1 MHAYRTNRTVL
12 LLLGLLMTAAGVAAL
27 LAAYGA
33 FGSAMAARVLADSS
47 FSRYVGDNGGWLW
60 PVVAAVALIVFL
72 LAVRWLIAILFSTD
86 RVRTLPLRT
95 GRATDRITLAAP
107 AVANAVREEI
117 ESDRVVRSAKVW
129 LVGNPEQPLLAVNV
143 DTDRDTDL
151 GRLRDRIEQGALV
164 HARQALDR
172 PDLRVRL
179 DLNVSRQQGA
189 RVA

>member
-33 FGSAMAARVLADSS
+33 FGSATADRVLADSS
-47 FSRYVGDNGGWLW
+47 FSRYVGDNGDWLW

-86 RVRTLPLRT
+86 RVRTLPLPT
-95 GRATDRITLAAP
+95 SRATDRITLAAP

-117 ESDRVVRSAKVW
+117 EGDRGVRSAKVW
-129 LVGNPEQPLLAVNV
+129 LVGNAERPLLAVNV

-179 DLNVSRQQGA
+179 DLNVKRQQGA